1 MIDRR
6 KENPMKNLSRLQ
18 SIMEEI
24 ATNLRL
30 ADDWRTSNAYKL
42 ELLREAADA
51 CSDLSSAAR
60 ALQCE
65 IDTILEDK
73 P

>member
-1 MIDRR
+1 
-6 KENPMKNLSRLQ
+6 MKNLSRLQ

-30 ADDWRTSNAYKL
+30 ADDWRTSEAYSR
-42 ELLREAADA
+42 ELLVEAVEACKALRIAADA
-51 CSDLSSAAR
+51 VCD
-60 ALQCE
+60 E
-65 IDTILEDK
+65 IAERLEDK